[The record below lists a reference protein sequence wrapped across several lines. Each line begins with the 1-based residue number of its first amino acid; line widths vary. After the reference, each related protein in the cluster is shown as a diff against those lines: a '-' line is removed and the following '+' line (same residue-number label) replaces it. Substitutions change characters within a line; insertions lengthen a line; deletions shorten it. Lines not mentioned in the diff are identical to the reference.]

1 MDLARKAIRGVLV
14 GIAFSSSI
22 YLISK
27 LFSKTLPI
35 SKLEIFSVLL
45 LGAFIGLFSLIF
57 EMDEYLSFLAQLIIH
72 FFLTTFTVFIYAY
85 VNNVHVTL
93 IGGSL
98 GFISIYIV
106 VWLIVKSQI
115 NHDIKEINQ
124 KLSAKKNEDD

>member
-1 MDLARKAIRGVLV
+1 M
-14 GIAFSSSI
+14 
-22 YLISK
+22 
-27 LFSKTLPI
+27 
-35 SKLEIFSVLL
+35 
-45 LGAFIGLFSLIF
+45 
-57 EMDEYLSFLAQLIIH
+57 
-72 FFLTTFTVFIYAY
+72 YAY